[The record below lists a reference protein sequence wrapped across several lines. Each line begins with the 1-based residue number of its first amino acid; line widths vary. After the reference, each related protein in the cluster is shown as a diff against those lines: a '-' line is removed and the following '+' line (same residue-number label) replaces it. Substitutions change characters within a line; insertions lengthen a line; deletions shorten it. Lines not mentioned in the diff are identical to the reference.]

1 MRMRH
6 LRYFL
11 IVAEELSFVRAAAKV
26 HIEPSPL
33 SRAIKELEIQ
43 LGVRLL
49 DRSKGRIQLTCSGK
63 AFREEAHRMLAFME
77 AARMRVLA
85 TSNGACSYLRIGLE
99 DGLAQPRIAQLL
111 ARCREEEPRTNIRV
125 VQLKPSDLFQALRYD
140 QIDVGLTLT
149 ELDSDEFIQRL
160 AWEERPAAAIPI
172 RHPLLSLE
180 EIPLSELLRY
190 PLILSNPEQDA
201 KNQKVVPQWLQEQ
214 QLPKLKI
221 AEYATSHEAMMMLV
235 SAGYGVTIG
244 LESQLALYRH
254 PDVIVRPL
262 SSETPDVPT
271 FASVLNRPFSDEL
284 QRFLIRMDAMGNKIT
299 I

>member
-11 IVAEELSFVRAAAKV
+11 TVAEELSFVRAAAKV

-33 SRAIKELEIQ
+33 SRAIKELEIH

-49 DRSKGRIQLTCSGK
+49 DRNKGRLQLTNSGK
-63 AFREEAHRMLAFME
+63 VFREEAHRILTLIE
-77 AARMRVLA
+77 AARVRVLA
-85 TSNGACSYLRIGLE
+85 TSNGASSHLRIGLE

-125 VQLKPSDLFQALRYD
+125 IQLKSNDLPQALQYD
-140 QIDVGLTLT
+140 QIDLGFTLT
-149 ELDSDEFIQRL
+149 ALDSEEFIQRL

-190 PLILSNPEQDA
+190 PLILSSSEQNA
-201 KNQKVVPQWLQEQ
+201 ESQKVLPQWLHDQ

-221 AEYATSHEAMMMLV
+221 AESATSHEAMMMLV
-235 SAGYGVTIG
+235 SAGYGVTVG

-254 PDVIVRPL
+254 QDVIVRPL

-271 FASVLNRPFSDEL
+271 FALVLNRPLSDEL
-284 QRFLIRMDAMGNKIT
+284 QRFLTRMDAMSNEQ
-299 I
+299 